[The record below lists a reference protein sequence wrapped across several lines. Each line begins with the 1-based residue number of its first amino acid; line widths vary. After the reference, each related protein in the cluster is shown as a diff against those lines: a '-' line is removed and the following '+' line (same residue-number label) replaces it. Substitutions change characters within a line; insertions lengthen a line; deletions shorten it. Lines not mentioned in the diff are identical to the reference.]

1 MLCKTNIAVAAWY
14 VSWTTDVNKL
24 YDNELLRYS
33 KFFLFIFFMFQVTFN
48 KQIWSG
54 WNKNTTESDDF
65 FFLLERTLSRV
76 EHNPRDYEVR
86 ILDYERIF
94 ISFTLQINEL
104 ILTLIKNKAMK
115 KKEPFHKERQQPMWC
130 CKWVL
135 LLPG

>member
-1 MLCKTNIAVAAWY
+1 MI
-14 VSWTTDVNKL
+14 
-24 YDNELLRYS
+24 
-33 KFFLFIFFMFQVTFN
+33 
-48 KQIWSG
+48 
-54 WNKNTTESDDF
+54 F

-115 KKEPFHKERQQPMWC
+115 KKEPFHKERQQPM
-130 CKWVL
+130 
-135 LLPG
+135 